1 MTVDE
6 LKLIAQYVEPKDEK
20 GNIFVDILSC
30 TKSGIHPNLNMDEN
44 NGNVSYSID
53 LDEISNKEMS
63 SETFYALCENGWKID
78 GEKLV
83 FNL

>member
-1 MTVDE
+1 MTVEE

-20 GNIFVDILSC
+20 GNIFVDILLC
-30 TKSGIHPNLNMDEN
+30 TKSGIQPNLNMDEN
-44 NGNVSYSID
+44 NGNVSYSIE
-53 LDEISNKEMS
+53 LNEISEKEMS
-63 SETFYALCENGWKID
+63 SETFYSLCENGWKID